1 MAKNTKK
8 QKHFLD
14 RYENPWQRTG
24 IIILLCLLI
33 SCLTFAVLFGADLL
47 FGKKT
52 ASAQNSPSSSAAAT
66 ITSKAADVPT
76 ILPETTDAG
85 RSYLDETLFLGDSN
99 TVRFMAFND
108 ASDGKSFTSTQ
119 NTIAVVGM
127 GVQAIST
134 LNCEQLST
142 GTYTMVEAVSI
153 LQPRRI
159 FLTFGTNN
167 LDGKTKDSKEF
178 ITTYTQQVKSLQEA
192 YPSADIIINSIPPVA
207 EFCSYDNAKPFQI
220 EIYNNAIIEMCNT
233 NGWKYLDSYS
243 VLVDESTGYAKY
255 GYTAEDGLHLSQTGV
270 QKLFDAIRTH
280 AYITED
286 SRPKPLA
293 EIPTIYGPKTD
304 LYYINPLNNQ
314 TFSEDVLHPSYA
326 PETTAPA
333 STTDTSNNGN
343 VSPATASAAATL
355 APTAAPAST
364 ATAATANANAATV
377 QNATEAQPSTAA
389 KN

>member
-1 MAKNTKK
+1 
-8 QKHFLD
+8 
-14 RYENPWQRTG
+14 
-24 IIILLCLLI
+24 
-33 SCLTFAVLFGADLL
+33 
-47 FGKKT
+47 
-52 ASAQNSPSSSAAAT
+52 
-66 ITSKAADVPT
+66 
-76 ILPETTDAG
+76 
-85 RSYLDETLFLGDSN
+85 
-99 TVRFMAFND
+99 
-108 ASDGKSFTSTQ
+108 
-119 NTIAVVGM
+119 M

-153 LQPRRI
+153 LQPRSAF
-159 FLTFGTNN
+159 FLPLGQII
-167 LDGKTKDSKEF
+167 SMARPRMPKEF

-293 EIPTIYGPKTD
+293 EIPDDLWPKD
-304 LYYINPLNNQ
+304 RSL
-314 TFSEDVLHPSYA
+314 LHQSF
-326 PETTAPA
+326 E
-333 STTDTSNNGN
+333 
-343 VSPATASAAATL
+343 
-355 APTAAPAST
+355 
-364 ATAATANANAATV
+364 
-377 QNATEAQPSTAA
+377 QPDIL
-389 KN
+389 